1 MLGVTHISR
10 ENKNIIFIFFLNN
23 YFFHSLSLL
32 FLNYIKDD
40 FSILLKMHFLF
51 EVIVTLISFLV
62 CVWLE
67 VANNYRV
74 KMPEIR
80 FFSMVISLLRK
91 KVINDL
97 IIFKS
102 FYTLKVTDVQVSFI
116 FILFDTF
123 LEDLLLV

>member
-1 MLGVTHISR
+1 
-10 ENKNIIFIFFLNN
+10 
-23 YFFHSLSLL
+23 
-32 FLNYIKDD
+32 
-40 FSILLKMHFLF
+40 MHFVF
-51 EVIVTLISFLV
+51 EVIVTLFSFLV

-80 FFSMVISLLRK
+80 FFFLFSMVISLFRK

-102 FYTLKVTDVQVSFI
+102 FYTLKVTGVQVSFI

-123 LEDLLLV
+123 LTVLLSV